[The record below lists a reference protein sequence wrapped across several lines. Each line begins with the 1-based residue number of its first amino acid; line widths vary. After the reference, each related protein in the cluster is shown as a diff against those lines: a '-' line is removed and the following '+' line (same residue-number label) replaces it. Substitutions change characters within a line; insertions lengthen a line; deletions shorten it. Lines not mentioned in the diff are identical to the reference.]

1 MTSCQRITVRRATTT
16 VVLATL
22 AFATGCSFT
31 RPAPV
36 KETYLL
42 EPALPAAVAKAQP
55 GSLRVGV
62 VNVGAPFRARSFVF
76 RESELKYDSDFYHE
90 FFVPPGVML
99 ADATARSLAAAK
111 VFAHVTRPGVT
122 VDATW
127 VLDGFVG
134 ALYADARDPASP
146 AAVLA
151 VTYYLSRDDGGASA
165 PVWWQGYRK
174 RVAFAS
180 SSTGA
185 YVNALNTAL
194 AELLAELTRDLAAVE
209 LPKP

>member
-1 MTSCQRITVRRATTT
+1 MTSCQRITVRRAAMT
-16 VVLATL
+16 VALAAL
-22 AFATGCSFT
+22 AFAMGCTFT

-42 EPALPAAVAKAQP
+42 EPALPAAAARAQA
-55 GSLRVGV
+55 GSLRVGT
-62 VNVGAPFRARSFVF
+62 VNVGAPFRARSFVV
-76 RESELKYDSDFYHE
+76 RDSELRYDSDFYRE
-90 FFVPPGVML
+90 FFVPPGVMV
-99 ADATARSLAAAK
+99 ADATARALAAAK

-134 ALYADARDPASP
+134 ALYADARDPAKP
-146 AAVLA
+146 AAVLG

-165 PVWWQGYRK
+165 PVWSQGYRK
-174 RVAFAS
+174 RVTFAL

-185 YVNALNTAL
+185 YVDALNTAL
-194 AELLAELTRDLAAVE
+194 SEILAELARDLAAAE
-209 LPKP
+209 LPAK

>member
-1 MTSCQRITVRRATTT
+1 MTSCQRITVRRAATT
-16 VVLATL
+16 VALAAL

-42 EPALPAAVAKAQP
+42 EPALPAAVAKSQA
-55 GSLRVGV
+55 GSLRVGT
-62 VNVGAPFRARSFVF
+62 VNVGAPFRARSFVV
-76 RESELKYDSDFYHE
+76 RESELKYDSDFYRE
-90 FFVPPGVML
+90 FFVPPGVMI
-99 ADATARSLAAAK
+99 ADATARSLVAAK
-111 VFAHVTRPGVT
+111 VFAQVTRPGVT
-122 VDATW
+122 VDANW

-134 ALYADARDPASP
+134 ALYADARDPENP
-146 AAVLA
+146 AAVLG

-165 PVWWQGYRK
+165 PAWSRGYRK

-180 SSTGA
+180 SGTGA

-194 AELLAELTRDLAAVE
+194 SEVLAELTRDLAAAE